1 MEAEWWYNTTY
12 HSTIQRSPF
21 EALYGYSPPQLGY
34 GPNLIAKIAG
44 VEKWINEHQVITQQL
59 KSLLKEARERMSYYA
74 IQGRSE
80 RRFQPDDW
88 VYLKLKPYKQLSLRK
103 SYLWKLTPKYAGPF
117 KIAQKVGDVAY
128 KLLLPPEAKVH
139 PVFHVSLLKKSVGK
153 KDLVSPVLPLMDE
166 EGQQMLIPL
175 AVLEKMMVKRYNRAA
190 GQWLI
195 QWSHLPEEEATWEDA
210 EEFMKKF
217 PNYSFVDSTA

>member
-1 MEAEWWYNTTY
+1 MGA
-12 HSTIQRSPF
+12 
-21 EALYGYSPPQLGY
+21 
-34 GPNLIAKIAG
+34 
-44 VEKWINEHQVITQQL
+44 
-59 KSLLKEARERMSYYA
+59 
-74 IQGRSE
+74 
-80 RRFQPDDW
+80 
-88 VYLKLKPYKQLSLRK
+88 
-103 SYLWKLTPKYAGPF
+103 
-117 KIAQKVGDVAY
+117 VAY

-175 AVLEKMMVKRYNRAA
+175 AVLEKRMVRRYNRVA

-195 QWSHLPEEEATWEDA
+195 QWSHLPKEEATWEDA